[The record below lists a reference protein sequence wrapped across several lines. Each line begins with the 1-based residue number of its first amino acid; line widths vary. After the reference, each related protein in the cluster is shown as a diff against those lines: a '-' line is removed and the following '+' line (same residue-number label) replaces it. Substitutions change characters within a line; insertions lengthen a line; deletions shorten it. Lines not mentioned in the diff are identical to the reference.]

1 MKDLASGQCGA
12 GGNQDGGTLDAL
24 TRAEQAADLAETR
37 LREAIEA
44 MPHGVVFLDAEGRY
58 ILWNRQY
65 AETYQRSADLF
76 HVGARLAD
84 TLRQGVER
92 GDYPEAVGREDE
104 WIAQRLAML
113 DNPIGRHEQILGDG
127 RCIMI
132 EERKTADGG
141 TIGLRVD
148 ITEMKAREEGFRLL
162 FESNPVPLLV
172 YDPLEECIRSAN
184 PAAAEHFGYATAE
197 LAGMAAE
204 RLFAAEDW
212 PEARR
217 LLASS
222 CSDKDRFWRQVSSD
236 WSEIES
242 VLFTRQSVI
251 DGRLATIVSV
261 FDVTEQRK
269 AEARIA
275 HMAKHDELT
284 GLVNRAHCREGLQT
298 MLTALPDSGG
308 TVAIAM
314 IDLDNFKQINDSY
327 GHHVGD
333 IVLAEAARR
342 MRALVPKQKALLC
355 RLGGDEFAVVCQA
368 KTAEKIEMITR
379 SIITVMAEPFTVAGT
394 TLHIGATIGVAIAPQ
409 DGTDANNLLRYADLA
424 LYAAKAEQR
433 GTCRRFEPEM
443 DAAAQEKARLEN
455 DLRRAVREGELVVHY
470 QPLIDL
476 GDGGIVGYEA
486 LLRWNHPERGM
497 MFPDSFI
504 PLAEEVGLIDVIGQY
519 VLQAACR
526 EAVTWPD
533 GIKIAV
539 NASPLQFRGG
549 NLLNIV
555 LQALAM
561 SGLEPARLELEITEA
576 VLMDRSPAIATLL
589 ESIRALGVGISM
601 DDFGTGYSSLSYL
614 LSYPFTKIKID
625 KSFIMGL
632 REANSKAVVS
642 AIIGLGRS
650 LGMTVTAE
658 GIEEPEHMEYL
669 RDIGCG
675 QGQGYL
681 IGRAKP
687 HDQLLHEERERRR
700 NVA

>member
-1 MKDLASGQCGA
+1 MDYRSPGQCEA
-12 GGNQDGGTLDAL
+12 GEGQDEVALDAL
-24 TRAEQAADLAETR
+24 TRAEQAADLAEAR

-58 ILWNRQY
+58 ILWNKQY
-65 AETYQRSADLF
+65 AETYHRSADLF

-92 GDYPEAVGREDE
+92 GDYPEAVGREEE
-104 WIAQRLAML
+104 WIAQRLAQI
-113 DNPIGRHEQILGDG
+113 DNPAGRHEQMLADG

-148 ITEMKAREEGFRLL
+148 ISEMKAREEGFRLL
-162 FESNPVPLLV
+162 FDSNPVPLLV
-172 YDPLEECIRSAN
+172 YDPVEECIRAAN
-184 PAAAEHFGYATAE
+184 AAAAEHFGYSVSE
-197 LAGMAAE
+197 LSGLAAE
-204 RLFAAEDW
+204 RLFAIDEW

-222 CSDKDRFWRQVSSD
+222 CSDKDRFWRQIARD
-236 WSEIES
+236 WSALES

-251 DGRLATIVSV
+251 DGKLATIVSV
-261 FDVTEQRK
+261 FDVTERRK

-284 GLVNRAHCREGLQT
+284 GLANRAHCREGLQE
-298 MLTALPDSGG
+298 MLGSLPEAGG

-314 IDLDNFKQINDSY
+314 IDLDGFKQINDSY

-342 MRALVPKQKALLC
+342 MRALVPKDKAMLC

-368 KTAEKIEMITR
+368 KTHEKIELIAR
-379 SIITVMAEPFTVAGT
+379 SIITVMAEPFTIAGT
-394 TLHIGATIGVAIAPQ
+394 TLHIGATIGVAMAPQ
-409 DGTDANNLLRYADLA
+409 DHTDANHLLRYADLA
-424 LYAAKAEQR
+424 LYCAKGEKR
-433 GTCRRFEPEM
+433 GTMRRFEPEM
-443 DAAAQEKARLEN
+443 DEAAQDKARMEN
-455 DLRRAVREGELVVHY
+455 DLRRAVRLGELVVHY

-476 GDGGIVGYEA
+476 ATSEITGYEA
-486 LLRWNHPERGM
+486 LLRWNHPERGLLY
-497 MFPDSFI
+497 PDSFI
-504 PLAEEVGLIDVIGQY
+504 PLAEEIGLIDVVGQY

-526 EAVTWPD
+526 EAATWPD
-533 GIKIAV
+533 GIKLAV

-549 NLLNIV
+549 NLLNII

-561 SGLEPARLELEITEA
+561 AGLDPSRLELEITEA
-576 VLMDRSPAIATLL
+576 VLRDRSPAIANLL
-589 ESIRALGVGISM
+589 ESIRKLGVGISM

-632 REANSKAVVS
+632 REPNSKAVVS

-669 RDIGCG
+669 REIGCG

-681 IGRAKP
+681 IGRATP
-687 HDQLLHEERERRR
+687 SDQLLHEDDRHR